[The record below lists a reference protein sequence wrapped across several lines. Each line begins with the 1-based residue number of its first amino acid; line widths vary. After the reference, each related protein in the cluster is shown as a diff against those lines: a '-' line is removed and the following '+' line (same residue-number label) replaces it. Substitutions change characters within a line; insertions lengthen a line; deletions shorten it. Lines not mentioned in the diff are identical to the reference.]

1 MSGLVFS
8 ARRSSLVLVSACL
21 GLAVACGS
29 DKSPSQPT
37 PAAAPVTTSAV
48 QVRAS
53 NNETGPLEAGQTRQL
68 VAMATQSNGTS
79 TDVTQQATWTSST
92 PGVVTVSPTGLL
104 TALAQG
110 NADIGAV
117 YQNVRG
123 ALGVD
128 VRPVRCAVTISPAT
142 AAYGPFGGAGSVQV
156 QVSAAS
162 CRWTALSNARW
173 LPFAFDP
180 GVAGSGSFGYT
191 APANSTTDTRTAD
204 IVVTTST
211 GETATHAITVNR
223 TTGCSYVTDPDEASF
238 TASGGT
244 GQFNVITTP
253 GNCTWTLVNGMES
266 LGVRITQGWSATGN
280 ALVRYSVQAHT
291 RDVDA
296 DGYLEI
302 AGLSGQNPN
311 GRHHVVIKK
320 R

>member
-1 MSGLVFS
+1 MSGQPVL
-8 ARRSSLVLVSACL
+8 RLWSLALVSVCL

-37 PAAAPVTTSAV
+37 PAPAPITTSAV

-53 NNETGPLEAGQTRQL
+53 NNETGPMEAGQTRQL
-68 VAMATQSNGTS
+68 VAMATQSTGAS
-79 TDVTQQATWTSST
+79 TDVTQQAAWTSST
-92 PGVVTVSPTGLL
+92 PAVVTVSPSGLL

-110 NADIGAV
+110 NADIGATF
-117 YQNVRG
+117 QGVRG

-128 VRPVRCAVTISPAT
+128 VRPLRCALTISPAT
-142 AAYGPFGGAGSVQV
+142 ASYGPFGGSGSVQV
-156 QVSAAS
+156 QVSAPS

-223 TTGCSYVTDPDEASF
+223 TTGCSYVTDPEEATF
-238 TASGGT
+238 PAAGGT
-244 GQFNVITTP
+244 GQFNVIATP
-253 GNCTWTLVNGMES
+253 GNCTWTLVNGLES

-291 RDVDA
+291 RDVDV

-311 GRHHVVIKK
+311 GRHHIVIKK

>member
-1 MSGLVFS
+1 MSGQPVL
-8 ARRSSLVLVSACL
+8 RLWSLALVSVCL

-37 PAAAPVTTSAV
+37 PAPAPITTSAV

-53 NNETGPLEAGQTRQL
+53 NNETGPMEAGQTRQL
-68 VAMATQSNGTS
+68 VAMATQSTGAS
-79 TDVTQQATWTSST
+79 TDVTQQAAWTSST
-92 PGVVTVSPTGLL
+92 PAVVTVSPSGLL

-110 NADIGAV
+110 NADIGATF
-117 YQNVRG
+117 QGVRG

-128 VRPVRCAVTISPAT
+128 VRPIRCALTISPAT
-142 AAYGPFGGAGSVQV
+142 ASYGPFGGSGSVQV
-156 QVSAAS
+156 QVSAPS
-162 CRWTALSNARW
+162 CRWTALSSARW

-223 TTGCSYVTDPDEASF
+223 TTGCSYVTDPEEATF
-238 TASGGT
+238 PAAGGT
-244 GQFNVITTP
+244 GQFNVITSP
-253 GNCTWTLVNGMES
+253 GNCTWTLVNGLES

-311 GRHHVVIKK
+311 GRHHIVIKK

>member
-1 MSGLVFS
+1 MSHQSVL
-8 ARRSSLVLVSACL
+8 RLSSLALVSVCL

-29 DKSPSQPT
+29 EKAPSAPT
-37 PAAAPVTTSAV
+37 PAPITTSAV

-68 VAMATQSNGTS
+68 VAMATQSNGAS

-92 PGVVTVSPTGLL
+92 PSVVTVSPTGLL

-123 ALGVD
+123 GLGVD
-128 VRPVRCAVTISPAT
+128 VRPLRCAVTISPAS
-142 AAYGPFGGAGSVQV
+142 ASYGPFGGGGSVQV

-173 LPFAFDP
+173 MPFAFDP

-191 APANSTTDTRTAD
+191 APANSTTDIRTAD

-223 TTGCSYVTDPDEASF
+223 TTGCSYVTDPEEAVF
-238 TASGGT
+238 PAAGGT

-253 GNCTWTLVNGMES
+253 GNCQWNLVNGMES
-266 LGVRITQGWSATGN
+266 LGVRITQGWSGVGN
-280 ALVRYSVQAHT
+280 TLVRYSVQAHT

-311 GRHHVVIKK
+311 GRHHIVIRK

>member
-1 MSGLVFS
+1 MSTDHSSGRRWSLVFV
-8 ARRSSLVLVSACL
+8 SLCL
-21 GLAVACGS
+21 GAAVACGS
-29 DKSPSQPT
+29 EKAPSAPT
-37 PAAAPVTTSAV
+37 PPPVTTSAV
-48 QVRAS
+48 QVRAA
-53 NNETGPLEAGQTRQL
+53 NNQSGPMEAGQTRQL
-68 VAMATQSNGTS
+68 VAMATQSTGTS
-79 TDVTQQATWTSST
+79 TDVTQQATWTTST
-92 PGVVTVSPTGLL
+92 PSVATVSTTGLL
-104 TALAQG
+104 TALAEG
-110 NADIGAV
+110 NADIGAT
-117 YQNVRG
+117 YQGVRG

-128 VRPVRCAVTISPAT
+128 VQPIRCAVTISPAS
-142 AAYGPFGGAGSVQV
+142 AAYGPFGGGGSVQV
-156 QVSAAS
+156 QVSAPS
-162 CRWTALSNARW
+162 CRWTALSTARW

-211 GETATHAITVNR
+211 GETATHAVTVNR
-223 TTGCSYVTDPDEASF
+223 TTGCSYVTDPEEAVYS
-238 TASGGT
+238 AAGGT

-253 GNCTWTLVNGMES
+253 GNCQWNLVNGLES
-266 LGVRITQGWSATGN
+266 LGVRITQGWSGTGN

-311 GRHHVVIKK
+311 GRHHIVIRK